1 MFDSCRTVDSRA
13 VCCDDCAI
21 ALHGITLMPHAAR
34 QFVVVL
40 LLAAGLGACEK
51 KSEPPALQETA
62 WPAFVQQ
69 FVDGWM
75 EAHPMMAFAAGRTEF
90 AGRFPDWSA
99 EGIAREVARLK
110 SVASQAKEF
119 DDAALTPSQRFERE
133 YLLAVVD
140 RNLFWLERAQWPM
153 RNPTFYFDWN
163 LDFLSP
169 DPYLTKPYAPPQRRF
184 EDFTRW
190 LSNVPAATV
199 QIQANLRTPLPRTW
213 IDQGVAS
220 FGGMVPFL
228 RDDAPKV
235 FAAVTDPVLR
245 KSYEDANAKAIA
257 AFQSL
262 ADWLEAQRATQTEDY
277 AIGAEL
283 FAAMLAQ
290 TEGVDV
296 PLDRLLA
303 AGKAD
308 LARNL
313 AALDE
318 ACREFAPGKDRKGCM
333 EKMNANRPVGGAVEG
348 ARKQLDLL
356 RSFVVEHKLVR
367 IPSDDPILVDQAPP
381 YQATNFAYINPAG
394 PYDKGMPSTYYI
406 APPDPS
412 WPKAEQDAYTPGVAD
427 LMSTSVHEVWPGHFL
442 HSLHSNRS
450 ESPIGRLFL
459 SYAYTEGWAHYAE
472 EMMWEAG
479 LTGGLAGGRA
489 EYRVG
494 QVNKALYRNVRYIC
508 AIGMHTQGMKVA
520 ECERMFREDAFQ
532 DPGNARQQA
541 ARGTYDPGYLNY
553 TLGKL
558 MIRKLRDDWT
568 ATRGGREA
576 WSAFHD
582 TFLSFGGPPVPMARK
597 AMLGEDAG
605 AAL

>member
-1 MFDSCRTVDSRA
+1 MRTASLATCLA
-13 VCCDDCAI
+13 V
-21 ALHGITLMPHAAR
+21 
-34 QFVVVL
+34 F
-40 LLAAGLGACEK
+40 LALGAC
-51 KSEPPALQETA
+51 SRDPAPGERRSQD

-69 FVDGWM
+69 FVEDWFV
-75 EAHPMMAFAAGRTEF
+75 AHPMMGFAAGRAEF

-99 EGIAREVARLK
+99 RGIAGEVARLK
-110 SVASQAKEF
+110 SVAEDARAFDEAKLT
-119 DDAALTPSQRFERE
+119 DAQRFERD
-133 YLLAVVD
+133 YLLTVVD
-140 RNLFWLERAQWPM
+140 RNLFWLERAEWPM

-169 DPYLTKPYAPPQRRF
+169 DPYLTKPYAPLDARLR
-184 EDFTRW
+184 DFTAW
-190 LSNVPAATV
+190 LSNVPAAAA
-199 QIQANLRTPLPRTW
+199 QIRANLRTPMPRTW

-228 RDDAPKV
+228 RDDAPRV
-235 FAAVTDPVLR
+235 FADVKDEALQ
-245 KSYEDANAKAIA
+245 KAYADANAKAVA
-257 AFQSL
+257 AFKEL
-262 ADWLEAQRATQTEDY
+262 ADWLQAQRATQTEDY

-283 FAAMLAQ
+283 FAAMLKE

-296 PLDRLLA
+296 PLDRLLE

-313 AALDE
+313 AGLDQ
-318 ACREFAPGKDRKGCM
+318 ACRQFAPGRDRKGCM
-333 EKMNANRPVGGAVEG
+333 DKMNANRPVGGAVEG
-348 ARKQLDLL
+348 ARRQLDVL
-356 RSFVVEHKLVR
+356 RAFVVEHGIAT
-367 IPSDDPILVDQAPP
+367 IPSDDPILVDLAPP

-450 ESPIGRLFL
+450 ESPLGRLFL
-459 SYAYTEGWAHYAE
+459 SYAFTEGWAHYAE

-494 QVNKALYRNVRYIC
+494 QINKALYRNVRYIC
-508 AIGMHTQGMKVA
+508 AIGMHTQGLKVE
-520 ECERMFREDAFQ
+520 ECERMFREEAFQ

-553 TLGKL
+553 ALGKL

-568 ATRGGREA
+568 ATRGGQDA
-576 WSAFHD
+576 WGKFHD
-582 TFLSFGGPPVPMARK
+582 ELLSFGGPPVPMARK
-597 AMLGEDAG
+597 AMLGAEAG
-605 AAL
+605 PAL

>member
-1 MFDSCRTVDSRA
+1 MIRHRVAILSLVALALVGCSREPEPKA
-13 VCCDDCAI
+13 R
-21 ALHGITLMPHAAR
+21 PAA
-34 QFVVVL
+34 
-40 LLAAGLGACEK
+40 E
-51 KSEPPALQETA
+51 

-69 FVDGWM
+69 FVDDWL
-75 EAHPMMAFAAGRTEF
+75 EAHPMMAFAAGRKDY

-99 EGIAREVARLK
+99 EGLAAEVTRLK
-110 SVASQAKEF
+110 SAAEGARNF
-119 DDAALTPSQRFERE
+119 DAASLTEAQRFERE

-140 RNLFWLERAQWPM
+140 RNLFWIEEAEWPM
-153 RNPTFYFDWN
+153 RNPTFYFDWS

-169 DPYLTKPYAPPQRRF
+169 DPYLTKPYAPIDQRLR
-184 EDFTRW
+184 DFTKW
-190 LSNVPAATV
+190 LSNVPAATA
-199 QIQANLRTPLPRTW
+199 QIRANLRTPMPRTW
-213 IDQGVAS
+213 IDQGAAS

-228 RDDAPKV
+228 RDDAPQV
-235 FAAVTDPVLR
+235 FAAVKDEALQ
-245 KSYEDANAKAIA
+245 KAYADANEKAVA
-257 AFQSL
+257 AFQAL
-262 ADWLEAQRATQTEDY
+262 ADWLTAQRPTQTEDY
-277 AIGAEL
+277 AIGAVL
-283 FAAMLAQ
+283 FTDMLRR

-296 PLDRLLA
+296 PLARLIE
-303 AGKAD
+303 AGESD

-313 AALDE
+313 QALDA
-318 ACREFAPGKDRKGCM
+318 ACREFAPNDDRRGCM
-333 EKMNANRPVGGAVEG
+333 AKMNANRPKGGAVPG
-348 ARKQLDLL
+348 ARAQLDTL
-356 RSFVVEHKLVR
+356 RAFVVDHKIVT

-394 PYDKGMPSTYYI
+394 PFDVGMPSTYYI

-442 HSLHSNRS
+442 QALHSNRS
-450 ESPIGRLFL
+450 KSPIGRLYIG
-459 SYAYTEGWAHYAE
+459 YAFGEGWAHYAE

-479 LTGGLAGGRA
+479 LDGGLAGGRA

-494 QVNKALYRNVRYIC
+494 QINKALYRNVRYLC
-508 AIGMHTQGMKVA
+508 AIGMHTRGMKVE

-558 MIRKLRDDWT
+558 MIRKLRDDW
-568 ATRGGREA
+568 AAGRGGQKA
-576 WSAFHD
+576 WGAFHD
-582 TFLSFGGPPVPMARK
+582 AFLAFGGPPVPLVRK

-605 AAL
+605 PAL

>member
-1 MFDSCRTVDSRA
+1 MRIVLS
-13 VCCDDCAI
+13 
-21 ALHGITLMPHAAR
+21 G
-34 QFVVVL
+34 VL
-40 LLAAGLGACEK
+40 LVVSLAFSACAKDPAPKPAAGGN
-51 KSEPPALQETA
+51 
-62 WPAFVQQ
+62 WPAFAQQ
-69 FVDGWM
+69 FVEDWFV
-75 EAHPMMAFAAGRTEF
+75 AHPMMGFAAGRTEF

-99 EGIAREVARLK
+99 AGIAAEVARLK
-110 SVASQAKEF
+110 AVADEARSF
-119 DDAALTPSQRFERE
+119 DAAGLTDAQRFERD

-140 RNLFWLERAQWPM
+140 RNLFWLERAEWPM

-169 DPYLTKPYAPPQRRF
+169 DPYLTKPYAPLDKRLG
-184 EDFTRW
+184 DFTAW
-190 LSNVPAATV
+190 LSNVPAATA
-199 QIQANLRTPLPRTW
+199 QIRANLWTPLPRTW

-235 FAAVTDPVLR
+235 FAEVKDAALQ
-245 KSYEDANAKAIA
+245 SAYADANAKAVE
-257 AFQSL
+257 AFKGL

-283 FAAMLAQ
+283 FAAMLEE
-290 TEGVDV
+290 TEGVDL
-296 PLDRLLA
+296 PLDRVLE

-318 ACREFAPGKDRKGCM
+318 ACREFAPGTDRKGCM
-333 EKMNANRPVGGAVEG
+333 AKMNANRPVGGAVEA
-348 ARKQLDLL
+348 ARKQLDVL
-356 RSFVVEHKLVR
+356 RAFVVEQGLAT

-412 WPKAEQDAYTPGVAD
+412 WPQAEQDAYTPGVAD

-450 ESPIGRLFL
+450 ASIVGRLFL
-459 SYAYTEGWAHYAE
+459 SYAFTEGWAHYAE

-508 AIGMHTQGMKVA
+508 AIGMHTQGMKVE
-520 ECERMFREDAFQ
+520 ECERMFRDEAFQ

-553 TLGKL
+553 ALGKL
-558 MIRKLRDDWT
+558 MIRKLRGDWT
-568 ATRGGREA
+568 ASRGGREA
-576 WSAFHD
+576 WGAFHD
-582 TFLSFGGPPVPMARK
+582 ELLSFGGPPVPMARR
-597 AMLGEDAG
+597 AMLGENAG
-605 AAL
+605 PAL

>member
-1 MFDSCRTVDSRA
+1 
-13 VCCDDCAI
+13 
-21 ALHGITLMPHAAR
+21 
-34 QFVVVL
+34 
-40 LLAAGLGACEK
+40 
-51 KSEPPALQETA
+51 
-62 WPAFVQQ
+62 
-69 FVDGWM
+69 
-75 EAHPMMAFAAGRTEF
+75 
-90 AGRFPDWSA
+90 
-99 EGIAREVARLK
+99 
-110 SVASQAKEF
+110 
-119 DDAALTPSQRFERE
+119 
-133 YLLAVVD
+133 
-140 RNLFWLERAQWPM
+140 
-153 RNPTFYFDWN
+153 
-163 LDFLSP
+163 
-169 DPYLTKPYAPPQRRF
+169 
-184 EDFTRW
+184 
-190 LSNVPAATV
+190 
-199 QIQANLRTPLPRTW
+199 
-213 IDQGVAS
+213 
-220 FGGMVPFL
+220 
-228 RDDAPKV
+228 
-235 FAAVTDPVLR
+235 
-245 KSYEDANAKAIA
+245 
-257 AFQSL
+257 
-262 ADWLEAQRATQTEDY
+262 
-277 AIGAEL
+277 
-283 FAAMLAQ
+283 
-290 TEGVDV
+290 
-296 PLDRLLA
+296 
-303 AGKAD
+303 
-308 LARNL
+308 
-313 AALDE
+313 
-318 ACREFAPGKDRKGCM
+318 M

-394 PYDKGMPSTYYI
+394 PFDKGMPSTYYI

-450 ESPIGRLFL
+450 ESLIGRLFL
-459 SYAYTEGWAHYAE
+459 GYAYTEGWAHYAE

-508 AIGMHTQGMKVA
+508 AIGMHTQGMKV
-520 ECERMFREDAFQ
+520 EQCERMFREDAFQ

-553 TLGKL
+553 SLGKL

-576 WSAFHD
+576 WGAFHD
-582 TFLSFGGPPVPMARK
+582 AFLSFGGPPVPMARK

>member
-1 MFDSCRTVDSRA
+1 MRN
-13 VCCDDCAI
+13 AI
-21 ALHGITLMPHAAR
+21 GVTCLSI
-34 QFVVVL
+34 
-40 LLAAGLGACEK
+40 LLALGACGRE
-51 KSEPPALQETA
+51 SVPEAPSAQV
-62 WPAFVQQ
+62 WPAFVQR
-69 FVDGWM
+69 FVDDWF
-75 EAHPMMAFAAGRTEF
+75 EAHPMMGFAAGRKEY

-99 EGIAREVARLK
+99 AGLAAEVSRLK
-110 SVASQAKEF
+110 SVAAEARAF
-119 DDAALTPSQRFERE
+119 DAQALTEAQRFERE

-140 RNLFWLERAQWPM
+140 RNLFWLERAEWPR

-169 DPYLTKPYAPPQRRF
+169 DPYLTKPYAPPEARLR
-184 EDFTRW
+184 DFTSW
-190 LSNVPAATV
+190 LANVPAATA
-199 QIQANLRTPLPRTW
+199 QIQANLRTPMPRTW

-228 RDDAPKV
+228 RDDAPRV
-235 FAAVTDPVLR
+235 FAAVKDEALQ
-245 KSYEDANAKAIA
+245 KAYADASAKAIA
-257 AFQSL
+257 AFKTL
-262 ADWLEAQRATQTEDY
+262 ADWLQAQRATQTEDY

-283 FAAMLAQ
+283 FAAMLKE

-296 PLDRLLA
+296 PLDRLLE
-303 AGKAD
+303 AGQAD

-318 ACREFAPGKDRKGCM
+318 ACKEFAPGRDRKGCM
-333 EKMNANRPVGGAVEG
+333 EKMNANRPDGGAVEG
-348 ARKQLDLL
+348 ARKQLDVL
-356 RSFVVEHKLVR
+356 RAFVVEHKIAS
-367 IPSDDPILVDQAPP
+367 IPSDDPIRVDQAPP

-394 PYDKGMPSTYYI
+394 PYDTGMPSTYYI

-412 WPKAEQDAYTPGVAD
+412 WPKAEQDAYTPGIAD

-450 ESPIGRLFL
+450 ASLIGRLFL
-459 SYAYTEGWAHYAE
+459 SYAFTEGWAHYAE

-479 LTGGLAGGRA
+479 LTGELAGGRA

-494 QVNKALYRNVRYIC
+494 QVNKALYRNVRYLC
-508 AIGMHTQGMKVA
+508 AIGMHTRGMKVA
-520 ECERMFREDAFQ
+520 ECERMFREEAFQ

-568 ATRGGREA
+568 ATRGGPDSWGRC
-576 WSAFHD
+576 HD
-582 TFLSFGGPPVPMARK
+582 TILSFGGPPVPMARE
-597 AMLGEDAG
+597 AMLGEAAG
-605 AAL
+605 PAL

>member
-1 MFDSCRTVDSRA
+1 MTARLTALLFVALA
-13 VCCDDCAI
+13 VI
-21 ALHGITLMPHAAR
+21 ACGER
-34 QFVVVL
+34 N
-40 LLAAGLGACEK
+40 
-51 KSEPPALQETA
+51 EPKGPVKPD
-62 WPAFVQQ
+62 WPAFVEQ
-69 FVDGWM
+69 FVEDWF
-75 EAHPMMAFAAGRTEF
+75 EAHPTMGFAAGRTEF

-99 EGIAREVARLK
+99 TGISAEIARLK
-110 SVASQAKEF
+110 SVAADANAF
-119 DDAALTPSQRFERE
+119 DAAKLTDAQRFERD

-140 RNLFWLERAQWPM
+140 RNLFWLERADWPM

-169 DPYLTKPYAPPQRRF
+169 DPYLTKPYAPLDARLR
-184 EDFTRW
+184 DFTTW
-190 LSNVPAATV
+190 LSNVPAATG
-199 QIQANLRTPLPRTW
+199 QIRANLRTPMPRTW

-228 RDDAPKV
+228 RDDAPQV
-235 FAAVTDPVLR
+235 FEEVKDEALQKA
-245 KSYEDANAKAIA
+245 YADANAKAIA
-257 AFQSL
+257 AFKAL

-283 FAAMLAQ
+283 FSAMLAE
-290 TEGVDV
+290 TEGLEV
-296 PLDRLLA
+296 PLDRLLE

-318 ACREFAPGKDRKGCM
+318 ACKEFAPGRDRKGCM
-333 EKMNANRPVGGAVEG
+333 AKMNANRPKGGAVEG
-348 ARKQLDLL
+348 ARKQLDVL
-356 RSFVVEHKLVR
+356 RAFVVEHKLAT
-367 IPSDDPILVDQAPP
+367 IPSDDPIRVDQAPP

-412 WPKAEQDAYTPGVAD
+412 WPQAEQDAYTPGVAD

-459 SYAYTEGWAHYAE
+459 SYAFTEGWAHYAE

-479 LTGGLAGGRA
+479 LTGDLAGGRA

-494 QVNKALYRNVRYIC
+494 QINKALYRNVRYIC
-508 AIGMHTQGMKVA
+508 AIGMHTQGMKV
-520 ECERMFREDAFQ
+520 EDCERMFREEAFQ

-553 TLGKL
+553 ALGKL

-568 ATRGGREA
+568 ATRGGQAA
-576 WSAFHD
+576 WGKFHD
-582 TFLSFGGPPVPMARK
+582 ELLSFGGPPVPMARK
-597 AMLGEDAG
+597 AMLADAAG
-605 AAL
+605 PAL

>member
-1 MFDSCRTVDSRA
+1 MTARLTALLFVTLA
-13 VCCDDCAI
+13 FI
-21 ALHGITLMPHAAR
+21 ACGER
-34 QFVVVL
+34 N
-40 LLAAGLGACEK
+40 
-51 KSEPPALQETA
+51 EPKGPVEPE
-62 WPAFVQQ
+62 WPAFVGQ
-69 FVDGWM
+69 FVEDWFV
-75 EAHPMMAFAAGRTEF
+75 AHPMMGFAAGRTEF

-99 EGIAREVARLK
+99 KGIAGEVARLK
-110 SVASQAKEF
+110 AIAGQARAF
-119 DDAALTPSQRFERE
+119 DSAALTDSQRFERD

-140 RNLFWLERAQWPM
+140 RNLFWLERAEWPL

-169 DPYLTKPYAPPQRRF
+169 DPYLTKPYAPLDARLR
-184 EDFTRW
+184 DFTTW
-190 LSNVPAATV
+190 LSNIPTATA
-199 QIQANLRTPLPRTW
+199 QIRANLQTPMPRTW

-228 RDDAPKV
+228 RDDAPRV
-235 FAAVTDPVLR
+235 FADVKDEALQ
-245 KSYEDANAKAIA
+245 KSFAAANGNAIA
-257 AFQSL
+257 AFKAL

-277 AIGAEL
+277 AIGSDL
-283 FAAMLAQ
+283 FAAMLQ
-290 TEGVDV
+290 ETEGVSV
-296 PLDRLLA
+296 PLDRLLE

-313 AALDE
+313 TALDE
-318 ACREFAPGKDRKGCM
+318 ACKEFAPGRDRKGCM
-333 EKMNANRPVGGAVEG
+333 AKMNANRPQGGAVEG
-348 ARKQLDLL
+348 ARQQLDVL
-356 RSFVVEHKLVR
+356 RAFVVEHKLAT

-394 PYDKGMPSTYYI
+394 PYDTGMPSTYYI

-412 WPKAEQDAYTPGVAD
+412 WPQAEQDAYTPGVAD

-450 ESPIGRLFL
+450 ESLVGRLFL
-459 SYAYTEGWAHYAE
+459 SYAFTEGWAHYAE

-479 LTGGLAGGRA
+479 LTGDLAGGRA

-508 AIGMHTQGMKVA
+508 AIGMHTQGMKVE
-520 ECERMFREDAFQ
+520 ECERMFRDEAFQ

-553 TLGKL
+553 ALGKL

-576 WSAFHD
+576 WGSFHD
-582 TFLSFGGPPVPMARK
+582 TLLSFGGPPVPMARK
-597 AMLGEDAG
+597 AMLGSEAG
-605 AAL
+605 PAL